1 MSGPAAR
8 TRSQVTSQGQA
19 DIQVSL
25 PQEKQNDNKQPIQ
38 VNNNTT
44 VLTTNDMIDCSHDA
58 AAGSHKDKRKNNNK
72 QGFSVEQAL
81 LGPSS
86 SPSLTSN
93 IALESQQTKADQSEN
108 PSQQQTKVTQ
118 SNVSAQQQ
126 INKPPET
133 SQPNMASTTEGPEI
147 TDISM
152 QDADHDSQGS
162 TEEEILY
169 YAKKQQTFSLFIG
182 VKLSDKVNTS
192 FATNFLKNTRDF
204 LISDSNLG
212 PGISQVSKI
221 IPDFNKV
228 APGEGSRDNNN
239 EANQD
244 KPIKK
249 KKDIIGYHLI
259 INVTTKEIYE
269 SIMAVDFSC
278 AEDTVS
284 FAPYQSIRTQRK
296 QTNEGTRGRTVQ
308 IYNASLEITTATL
321 KPFLRRYGELEE
333 NGVYATRRN
342 PYQPNKQ
349 IFYATYKESASADT
363 FYGKPILWV
372 YNEMLYIT
380 PMELSLDKREER
392 RAFCAKLN
400 GLPPNANAREYQD
413 FIEEF
418 NVLEFRIPRNT
429 RTNRTQLYAYVY
441 FKDEESMQRGTD
453 RVIMRRNKQHE
464 WSIPDMKSCF
474 NCGYTSH
481 LISDCDYRPPRNRP
495 MNKKDYL
502 NSVRRYQPGYRQREK
517 QENARPGSY
526 ADAIRSRPNEA
537 RFENRKFQERYRQDN
552 PYSNNKDRPWNRNN
566 LRKRNDDNHNYGDDE
581 QGMHEWDEEDDSFED
596 IPRSSSRASVLSR
609 PRNAHYENVD
619 RTPRNHRDDNEI
631 QSIKQDLAT
640 LQDIVKTLAK
650 SLEQTTNQISLYMQT
665 TSSKG
670 KEKVNEMNNN
680 AMLIDQSG
688 NTDNRQHQTPKRRL
702 VSFNENNKRPQ
713 REDSSDS
720 DSNDN
725 RQNNMALL
733 TAQLQE
739 LHKGMENITSSL
751 TNINNRI
758 TTVDIARQV
767 PNRSVATLNIRQLN
781 DIKAQNLA
789 KYLDKNDIDILSI
802 TETRISN
809 KNLKFITKNK
819 FMNHQVFGT
828 VGAKFNES
836 GTLVIVKKELAK
848 HISKLENYK
857 GRILKIEF
865 TFSDQQKLAI
875 ISVYNKSGDRGKD
888 CVETR
893 IDINKEIMKMIK
905 DSKKKNQQIILMGDF
920 NLQYKKYLQQKNS
933 NRTRISEQLKIFDLL
948 EKSELFDTC
957 KEILNI
963 DDLALTKNHVTHI
976 TKKLGSRIDYIW
988 VTKKIFD
995 EIVQVQIKEYDNK
1008 NDTDHKIVYFKV
1020 ARDCVLPSI
1029 IYNRKKKSK
1038 FDKRTKYCYDTID
1051 EEIKECIKMKAEY
1064 ELNERKNR
1072 SSTMILTLHEKIQLY
1087 EDVINATKNS
1097 EIEKKEI
1104 CLTNEKEDTSIKNLD
1119 LYRAVRFFIYLRRKL
1134 KKKKGIENVK
1144 RHWKKNISHVNKI
1157 LKNWDVDGFYY
1168 LRSYNFGKVQIK
1180 KYITELDELYNIF
1193 QTKLQIKVSAMK
1205 ENKIKRAIEQRQKDL
1220 EDNQKRMIDNVMD
1233 REFRK
1238 INIDRVLSTNSK
1250 GEDILIVDEDKI
1262 KEKVADHFQNC
1273 AGTISIDKELP
1284 EDWKEEYNSGTHIH
1298 IPSFAYDKVLEKI
1311 SIEEILEAAKE
1322 LPQGKASGPS
1332 GITYEDIKLT
1342 ILPLKEYIQEIFN
1355 DILETEEIPKQW
1367 LKANIYPIPKPKPW
1381 GYDLNNTRPITLLET
1396 LRKMFMK
1403 IITNRLSD
1411 AMVKYNILRGHQ
1423 FAGLPKK
1430 STFEPLRIIKE
1441 LIDYANEENKEL
1453 WFFLVDMS
1461 KAYDRVNIYMLR
1473 KAMKRIK
1480 IPEKLCNII
1489 IGMFQG
1495 RMNQVFTP
1503 FGLTKPFEMMTGIDQ
1518 GEIISPLLW
1527 IIFYDPLLDRL
1538 RKSDL
1543 GFKISAKEQLDI
1555 YEGLTREKQIRFPA
1569 CGYMDDTSFLTN
1581 NKLDME
1587 RILKIADSFY
1597 MLNDIKINKKK
1608 SALLIRFKE
1617 KKRLNNEINLQFG
1630 NKEIGIQPVQHNGSE
1645 RFLGVWINM
1654 YNKNK
1659 HIQQQVKNE
1668 VMSINK
1674 AFTTKKGL
1682 TDKMMIY
1689 LFNYLIIPIVKY
1701 RTQLTVM
1708 DGKVLEK
1715 LMSPFRKILKN
1726 KLKMACTAPNAILE
1740 TNYIYNLNSFTNNQL
1755 QAKITNFILQI
1766 NDKGILGEIMDI

>member
-8 TRSQVTSQGQA
+8 TRSQVTLQGQA

-44 VLTTNDMIDCSHDA
+44 VLTTNDMIDRSHDA

-72 QGFSVEQAL
+72 QGLSVGQAL

-93 IALESQQTKADQSEN
+93 IALGSQQTKADQSEN

-133 SQPNMASTTEGPEI
+133 SQLNMASTAERPEI
-147 TDISM
+147 ADVSM

-169 YAKKQQTFSLFIG
+169 YAKQQQTFSLFIG

-228 APGEGSRDNNN
+228 ALGEGSRDNNN

-249 KKDIIGYHLI
+249 KKDIIGYRLI

-284 FAPYQSIRTQRK
+284 FAPYHSIRTQRK

-308 IYNASLEITTATL
+308 IYNASLEITTAAL

-349 IFYATYKESASADT
+349 IFYATYKENASADA

-372 YNEMLYIT
+372 YNEMLYVT

-502 NSVRRYQPGYRQREK
+502 NSIKRYQPGYRQKEK

-526 ADAIRSRPNEA
+526 ADAIRSRPNET
-537 RFENRKFQERYRQDN
+537 
-552 PYSNNKDRPWNRNN
+552 RNN
-566 LRKRNDDNHNYGDDE
+566 LRKRNDNNHNYGDDE
-581 QGMHEWDEEDDSFED
+581 QVMHEWDEEDDSFED
-596 IPRSSSRASVLSR
+596 MPRSSGRASVLIR

-665 TSSKG
+665 TSSKK
-670 KEKVNEMNNN
+670 KEKVNETTNN

-688 NTDNRQHQTPKRRL
+688 NTDNRQYQTPKRRL

-758 TTVDIARQV
+758 TTVDTTRQV
-767 PNRSVATLNIRQLN
+767 PNRSV
-781 DIKAQNLA
+781 D
-789 KYLDKNDIDILSI
+789 
-802 TETRISN
+802 
-809 KNLKFITKNK
+809 
-819 FMNHQVFGT
+819 G
-828 VGAKFNES
+828 G
-836 GTLVIVKKELAK
+836 
-848 HISKLENYK
+848 
-857 GRILKIEF
+857 
-865 TFSDQQKLAI
+865 
-875 ISVYNKSGDRGKD
+875 
-888 CVETR
+888 
-893 IDINKEIMKMIK
+893 
-905 DSKKKNQQIILMGDF
+905 
-920 NLQYKKYLQQKNS
+920 
-933 NRTRISEQLKIFDLL
+933 
-948 EKSELFDTC
+948 
-957 KEILNI
+957 
-963 DDLALTKNHVTHI
+963 
-976 TKKLGSRIDYIW
+976 
-988 VTKKIFD
+988 
-995 EIVQVQIKEYDNK
+995 
-1008 NDTDHKIVYFKV
+1008 
-1020 ARDCVLPSI
+1020 
-1029 IYNRKKKSK
+1029 
-1038 FDKRTKYCYDTID
+1038 
-1051 EEIKECIKMKAEY
+1051 
-1064 ELNERKNR
+1064 NR
-1072 SSTMILTLHEKIQLY
+1072 S
-1087 EDVINATKNS
+1087 AKN
-1097 EIEKKEI
+1097 
-1104 CLTNEKEDTSIKNLD
+1104 
-1119 LYRAVRFFIYLRRKL
+1119 
-1134 KKKKGIENVK
+1134 
-1144 RHWKKNISHVNKI
+1144 
-1157 LKNWDVDGFYY
+1157 
-1168 LRSYNFGKVQIK
+1168 
-1180 KYITELDELYNIF
+1180 
-1193 QTKLQIKVSAMK
+1193 
-1205 ENKIKRAIEQRQKDL
+1205 
-1220 EDNQKRMIDNVMD
+1220 
-1233 REFRK
+1233 
-1238 INIDRVLSTNSK
+1238 
-1250 GEDILIVDEDKI
+1250 
-1262 KEKVADHFQNC
+1262 
-1273 AGTISIDKELP
+1273 
-1284 EDWKEEYNSGTHIH
+1284 
-1298 IPSFAYDKVLEKI
+1298 
-1311 SIEEILEAAKE
+1311 
-1322 LPQGKASGPS
+1322 
-1332 GITYEDIKLT
+1332 
-1342 ILPLKEYIQEIFN
+1342 
-1355 DILETEEIPKQW
+1355 
-1367 LKANIYPIPKPKPW
+1367 
-1381 GYDLNNTRPITLLET
+1381 NNT
-1396 LRKMFMK
+1396 
-1403 IITNRLSD
+1403 
-1411 AMVKYNILRGHQ
+1411 
-1423 FAGLPKK
+1423 
-1430 STFEPLRIIKE
+1430 
-1441 LIDYANEENKEL
+1441 
-1453 WFFLVDMS
+1453 
-1461 KAYDRVNIYMLR
+1461 
-1473 KAMKRIK
+1473 
-1480 IPEKLCNII
+1480 
-1489 IGMFQG
+1489 
-1495 RMNQVFTP
+1495 
-1503 FGLTKPFEMMTGIDQ
+1503 
-1518 GEIISPLLW
+1518 
-1527 IIFYDPLLDRL
+1527 
-1538 RKSDL
+1538 
-1543 GFKISAKEQLDI
+1543 
-1555 YEGLTREKQIRFPA
+1555 
-1569 CGYMDDTSFLTN
+1569 
-1581 NKLDME
+1581 
-1587 RILKIADSFY
+1587 
-1597 MLNDIKINKKK
+1597 
-1608 SALLIRFKE
+1608 
-1617 KKRLNNEINLQFG
+1617 
-1630 NKEIGIQPVQHNGSE
+1630 QHH
-1645 RFLGVWINM
+1645 F
-1654 YNKNK
+1654 
-1659 HIQQQVKNE
+1659 
-1668 VMSINK
+1668 
-1674 AFTTKKGL
+1674 
-1682 TDKMMIY
+1682 
-1689 LFNYLIIPIVKY
+1689 
-1701 RTQLTVM
+1701 
-1708 DGKVLEK
+1708 
-1715 LMSPFRKILKN
+1715 
-1726 KLKMACTAPNAILE
+1726 
-1740 TNYIYNLNSFTNNQL
+1740 
-1755 QAKITNFILQI
+1755 
-1766 NDKGILGEIMDI
+1766 

>member
-1 MSGPAAR
+1 
-8 TRSQVTSQGQA
+8 
-19 DIQVSL
+19 
-25 PQEKQNDNKQPIQ
+25 
-38 VNNNTT
+38 
-44 VLTTNDMIDCSHDA
+44 
-58 AAGSHKDKRKNNNK
+58 
-72 QGFSVEQAL
+72 
-81 LGPSS
+81 
-86 SPSLTSN
+86 
-93 IALESQQTKADQSEN
+93 
-108 PSQQQTKVTQ
+108 
-118 SNVSAQQQ
+118 
-126 INKPPET
+126 
-133 SQPNMASTTEGPEI
+133 MASTAERPEI
-147 TDISM
+147 ADVSM

-169 YAKKQQTFSLFIG
+169 YAKQQQTFSLFIG

-228 APGEGSRDNNN
+228 ALGEGSRDNNN

-249 KKDIIGYHLI
+249 KKDIIGYRLI

-284 FAPYQSIRTQRK
+284 FAPYHSIRTQRK

-308 IYNASLEITTATL
+308 IYNASLEITTAAL

-349 IFYATYKESASADT
+349 IFYATYKENASADA

-372 YNEMLYIT
+372 YNEMLYVT

-502 NSVRRYQPGYRQREK
+502 NSIKRYQPGYRQKEK

-526 ADAIRSRPNEA
+526 ADAIRSRPNET
-537 RFENRKFQERYRQDN
+537 RFKNRKFQEKYRQDN

-566 LRKRNDDNHNYGDDE
+566 LRKRNDNNHNYGDDE

-596 IPRSSSRASVLSR
+596 MPRSS
-609 PRNAHYENVD
+609 
-619 RTPRNHRDDNEI
+619 
-631 QSIKQDLAT
+631 
-640 LQDIVKTLAK
+640 
-650 SLEQTTNQISLYMQT
+650 
-665 TSSKG
+665 
-670 KEKVNEMNNN
+670 
-680 AMLIDQSG
+680 
-688 NTDNRQHQTPKRRL
+688 
-702 VSFNENNKRPQ
+702 
-713 REDSSDS
+713 
-720 DSNDN
+720 
-725 RQNNMALL
+725 
-733 TAQLQE
+733 
-739 LHKGMENITSSL
+739 
-751 TNINNRI
+751 
-758 TTVDIARQV
+758 
-767 PNRSVATLNIRQLN
+767 
-781 DIKAQNLA
+781 
-789 KYLDKNDIDILSI
+789 DKNDIDILSI

-875 ISVYNKSGDRGKD
+875 ISVYNKSGDSGSRIDYIWVTKKIFDEIVQVQIKEYDNKNDTDHKIVYFKVARD
-888 CVETR
+888 CVLPSIIYNRKKKSKLDKRTKYCYDT
-893 IDINKEIMKMIK
+893 IDEEIKECIKMKAEYELNERKNRSLTTILTLHEKIQLYEDVINATKNSEIEKKEICLTNEKEDTSIK
-905 DSKKKNQQIILMGDF
+905 
-920 NLQYKKYLQQKNS
+920 NLDLYRANS
-933 NRTRISEQLKIFDLL
+933 NRTRISEQLKIFDFL

-963 DDLALTKNHVTHI
+963 DDLALMKNHVTHI

-1038 FDKRTKYCYDTID
+1038 LDKRTKYCYDTID

-1072 SSTMILTLHEKIQLY
+1072 SLTTILTLHEKIQLY

-1157 LKNWDVDGFYY
+1157 LKKWDVDGFYY

-1205 ENKIKRAIEQRQKDL
+1205 EDKIKRAIEQRQKDL

-1238 INIDRVLSTNSK
+1238 INIDRK
-1250 GEDILIVDEDKI
+1250 
-1262 KEKVADHFQNC
+1262 
-1273 AGTISIDKELP
+1273 
-1284 EDWKEEYNSGTHIH
+1284 
-1298 IPSFAYDKVLEKI
+1298 LEF
-1311 SIEEILEAAKE
+1311 S
-1322 LPQGKASGPS
+1322 
-1332 GITYEDIKLT
+1332 
-1342 ILPLKEYIQEIFN
+1342 
-1355 DILETEEIPKQW
+1355 
-1367 LKANIYPIPKPKPW
+1367 
-1381 GYDLNNTRPITLLET
+1381 
-1396 LRKMFMK
+1396 
-1403 IITNRLSD
+1403 
-1411 AMVKYNILRGHQ
+1411 
-1423 FAGLPKK
+1423 
-1430 STFEPLRIIKE
+1430 
-1441 LIDYANEENKEL
+1441 
-1453 WFFLVDMS
+1453 
-1461 KAYDRVNIYMLR
+1461 
-1473 KAMKRIK
+1473 
-1480 IPEKLCNII
+1480 
-1489 IGMFQG
+1489 
-1495 RMNQVFTP
+1495 
-1503 FGLTKPFEMMTGIDQ
+1503 
-1518 GEIISPLLW
+1518 
-1527 IIFYDPLLDRL
+1527 
-1538 RKSDL
+1538 
-1543 GFKISAKEQLDI
+1543 
-1555 YEGLTREKQIRFPA
+1555 
-1569 CGYMDDTSFLTN
+1569 
-1581 NKLDME
+1581 
-1587 RILKIADSFY
+1587 
-1597 MLNDIKINKKK
+1597 
-1608 SALLIRFKE
+1608 
-1617 KKRLNNEINLQFG
+1617 
-1630 NKEIGIQPVQHNGSE
+1630 
-1645 RFLGVWINM
+1645 
-1654 YNKNK
+1654 
-1659 HIQQQVKNE
+1659 
-1668 VMSINK
+1668 
-1674 AFTTKKGL
+1674 
-1682 TDKMMIY
+1682 
-1689 LFNYLIIPIVKY
+1689 LFN
-1701 RTQLTVM
+1701 
-1708 DGKVLEK
+1708 
-1715 LMSPFRKILKN
+1715 
-1726 KLKMACTAPNAILE
+1726 
-1740 TNYIYNLNSFTNNQL
+1740 
-1755 QAKITNFILQI
+1755 
-1766 NDKGILGEIMDI
+1766 IMDQKDS

>member
-8 TRSQVTSQGQA
+8 TRSQVTPQGQA
-19 DIQVSL
+19 DVQVSL

-44 VLTTNDMIDCSHDA
+44 VLTTNDMIDRSHDA

-72 QGFSVEQAL
+72 QGFSVGQAL

-93 IALESQQTKADQSEN
+93 IALGSPQTKADQSEN

-118 SNVSAQQQ
+118 SNVSAPQQ

-133 SQPNMASTTEGPEI
+133 SQPNMASTAEEPEI
-147 TDISM
+147 ADISM

-169 YAKKQQTFSLFIG
+169 YAKQQQTFSLFIG

-228 APGEGSRDNNN
+228 ASGEGSRDNNN

-249 KKDIIGYHLI
+249 KKDIIGYRLI
-259 INVTTKEIYE
+259 INVTTNEIYE

-349 IFYATYKESASADT
+349 IFYATYKESASADA

-495 MNKKDYL
+495 INKKDYL
-502 NSVRRYQPGYRQREK
+502 NSVRRYQPGYRQKEK

-526 ADAIRSRPNEA
+526 TDAIRSRPNEA
-537 RFENRKFQERYRQDN
+537 RFKNRKFQERYRQDN
-552 PYSNNKDRPWNRNN
+552 PYSNKDRPWNRNN
-566 LRKRNDDNHNYGDDE
+566 LRKRNDNNHNYGDDE

-596 IPRSSSRASVLSR
+596 MPRSSGRASVLTR

-619 RTPRNHRDDNEI
+619 RTPRNHKDDNEI

-670 KEKVNEMNNN
+670 KEKVNETNNN

-688 NTDNRQHQTPKRRL
+688 NTDNRQHQTHKRRL
-702 VSFNENNKRPQ
+702 VSFNDNNKRPQ

-758 TTVDIARQV
+758 TTVDTARQI
-767 PNRSVATLNIRQLN
+767 PNRSV
-781 DIKAQNLA
+781 D
-789 KYLDKNDIDILSI
+789 
-802 TETRISN
+802 
-809 KNLKFITKNK
+809 
-819 FMNHQVFGT
+819 G
-828 VGAKFNES
+828 G
-836 GTLVIVKKELAK
+836 
-848 HISKLENYK
+848 
-857 GRILKIEF
+857 
-865 TFSDQQKLAI
+865 
-875 ISVYNKSGDRGKD
+875 
-888 CVETR
+888 
-893 IDINKEIMKMIK
+893 
-905 DSKKKNQQIILMGDF
+905 
-920 NLQYKKYLQQKNS
+920 
-933 NRTRISEQLKIFDLL
+933 
-948 EKSELFDTC
+948 
-957 KEILNI
+957 
-963 DDLALTKNHVTHI
+963 
-976 TKKLGSRIDYIW
+976 
-988 VTKKIFD
+988 
-995 EIVQVQIKEYDNK
+995 
-1008 NDTDHKIVYFKV
+1008 
-1020 ARDCVLPSI
+1020 
-1029 IYNRKKKSK
+1029 
-1038 FDKRTKYCYDTID
+1038 
-1051 EEIKECIKMKAEY
+1051 
-1064 ELNERKNR
+1064 NR
-1072 SSTMILTLHEKIQLY
+1072 S
-1087 EDVINATKNS
+1087 AKN
-1097 EIEKKEI
+1097 
-1104 CLTNEKEDTSIKNLD
+1104 
-1119 LYRAVRFFIYLRRKL
+1119 
-1134 KKKKGIENVK
+1134 
-1144 RHWKKNISHVNKI
+1144 
-1157 LKNWDVDGFYY
+1157 
-1168 LRSYNFGKVQIK
+1168 
-1180 KYITELDELYNIF
+1180 
-1193 QTKLQIKVSAMK
+1193 
-1205 ENKIKRAIEQRQKDL
+1205 
-1220 EDNQKRMIDNVMD
+1220 
-1233 REFRK
+1233 
-1238 INIDRVLSTNSK
+1238 
-1250 GEDILIVDEDKI
+1250 
-1262 KEKVADHFQNC
+1262 
-1273 AGTISIDKELP
+1273 
-1284 EDWKEEYNSGTHIH
+1284 
-1298 IPSFAYDKVLEKI
+1298 
-1311 SIEEILEAAKE
+1311 
-1322 LPQGKASGPS
+1322 
-1332 GITYEDIKLT
+1332 
-1342 ILPLKEYIQEIFN
+1342 
-1355 DILETEEIPKQW
+1355 
-1367 LKANIYPIPKPKPW
+1367 
-1381 GYDLNNTRPITLLET
+1381 NNT
-1396 LRKMFMK
+1396 
-1403 IITNRLSD
+1403 
-1411 AMVKYNILRGHQ
+1411 
-1423 FAGLPKK
+1423 
-1430 STFEPLRIIKE
+1430 
-1441 LIDYANEENKEL
+1441 
-1453 WFFLVDMS
+1453 
-1461 KAYDRVNIYMLR
+1461 
-1473 KAMKRIK
+1473 
-1480 IPEKLCNII
+1480 
-1489 IGMFQG
+1489 
-1495 RMNQVFTP
+1495 
-1503 FGLTKPFEMMTGIDQ
+1503 
-1518 GEIISPLLW
+1518 
-1527 IIFYDPLLDRL
+1527 
-1538 RKSDL
+1538 
-1543 GFKISAKEQLDI
+1543 
-1555 YEGLTREKQIRFPA
+1555 
-1569 CGYMDDTSFLTN
+1569 
-1581 NKLDME
+1581 
-1587 RILKIADSFY
+1587 
-1597 MLNDIKINKKK
+1597 
-1608 SALLIRFKE
+1608 
-1617 KKRLNNEINLQFG
+1617 
-1630 NKEIGIQPVQHNGSE
+1630 QHH
-1645 RFLGVWINM
+1645 F
-1654 YNKNK
+1654 
-1659 HIQQQVKNE
+1659 
-1668 VMSINK
+1668 
-1674 AFTTKKGL
+1674 
-1682 TDKMMIY
+1682 
-1689 LFNYLIIPIVKY
+1689 
-1701 RTQLTVM
+1701 
-1708 DGKVLEK
+1708 
-1715 LMSPFRKILKN
+1715 
-1726 KLKMACTAPNAILE
+1726 
-1740 TNYIYNLNSFTNNQL
+1740 
-1755 QAKITNFILQI
+1755 
-1766 NDKGILGEIMDI
+1766 

>member
-44 VLTTNDMIDCSHDA
+44 VLTTNDMIDRSHDA

-767 PNRSVATLNIRQLN
+767 ATLNIRQLN

-857 GRILKIEF
+857 G
-865 TFSDQQKLAI
+865 
-875 ISVYNKSGDRGKD
+875 
-888 CVETR
+888 
-893 IDINKEIMKMIK
+893 
-905 DSKKKNQQIILMGDF
+905 
-920 NLQYKKYLQQKNS
+920 
-933 NRTRISEQLKIFDLL
+933 
-948 EKSELFDTC
+948 
-957 KEILNI
+957 
-963 DDLALTKNHVTHI
+963 
-976 TKKLGSRIDYIW
+976 
-988 VTKKIFD
+988 
-995 EIVQVQIKEYDNK
+995 
-1008 NDTDHKIVYFKV
+1008 
-1020 ARDCVLPSI
+1020 
-1029 IYNRKKKSK
+1029 
-1038 FDKRTKYCYDTID
+1038 
-1051 EEIKECIKMKAEY
+1051 
-1064 ELNERKNR
+1064 
-1072 SSTMILTLHEKIQLY
+1072 
-1087 EDVINATKNS
+1087 
-1097 EIEKKEI
+1097 
-1104 CLTNEKEDTSIKNLD
+1104 
-1119 LYRAVRFFIYLRRKL
+1119 
-1134 KKKKGIENVK
+1134 
-1144 RHWKKNISHVNKI
+1144 
-1157 LKNWDVDGFYY
+1157 
-1168 LRSYNFGKVQIK
+1168 
-1180 KYITELDELYNIF
+1180 
-1193 QTKLQIKVSAMK
+1193 
-1205 ENKIKRAIEQRQKDL
+1205 
-1220 EDNQKRMIDNVMD
+1220 
-1233 REFRK
+1233 
-1238 INIDRVLSTNSK
+1238 
-1250 GEDILIVDEDKI
+1250 
-1262 KEKVADHFQNC
+1262 
-1273 AGTISIDKELP
+1273 
-1284 EDWKEEYNSGTHIH
+1284 
-1298 IPSFAYDKVLEKI
+1298 
-1311 SIEEILEAAKE
+1311 
-1322 LPQGKASGPS
+1322 
-1332 GITYEDIKLT
+1332 
-1342 ILPLKEYIQEIFN
+1342 
-1355 DILETEEIPKQW
+1355 
-1367 LKANIYPIPKPKPW
+1367 
-1381 GYDLNNTRPITLLET
+1381 
-1396 LRKMFMK
+1396 
-1403 IITNRLSD
+1403 
-1411 AMVKYNILRGHQ
+1411 
-1423 FAGLPKK
+1423 
-1430 STFEPLRIIKE
+1430 
-1441 LIDYANEENKEL
+1441 
-1453 WFFLVDMS
+1453 
-1461 KAYDRVNIYMLR
+1461 
-1473 KAMKRIK
+1473 
-1480 IPEKLCNII
+1480 
-1489 IGMFQG
+1489 
-1495 RMNQVFTP
+1495 
-1503 FGLTKPFEMMTGIDQ
+1503 
-1518 GEIISPLLW
+1518 
-1527 IIFYDPLLDRL
+1527 
-1538 RKSDL
+1538 
-1543 GFKISAKEQLDI
+1543 
-1555 YEGLTREKQIRFPA
+1555 
-1569 CGYMDDTSFLTN
+1569 
-1581 NKLDME
+1581 
-1587 RILKIADSFY
+1587 
-1597 MLNDIKINKKK
+1597 
-1608 SALLIRFKE
+1608 
-1617 KKRLNNEINLQFG
+1617 
-1630 NKEIGIQPVQHNGSE
+1630 
-1645 RFLGVWINM
+1645 
-1654 YNKNK
+1654 
-1659 HIQQQVKNE
+1659 
-1668 VMSINK
+1668 
-1674 AFTTKKGL
+1674 
-1682 TDKMMIY
+1682 
-1689 LFNYLIIPIVKY
+1689 
-1701 RTQLTVM
+1701 
-1708 DGKVLEK
+1708 
-1715 LMSPFRKILKN
+1715 
-1726 KLKMACTAPNAILE
+1726 
-1740 TNYIYNLNSFTNNQL
+1740 
-1755 QAKITNFILQI
+1755 
-1766 NDKGILGEIMDI
+1766 